1 MVSQVK
7 RAMLALH
14 EDESG
19 ATMTE
24 YIILLI
30 LLACAIIGI
39 VSTFGST
46 VYEKFSDANEEVR
59 REVVLDNGSN

>member
-1 MVSQVK
+1 MNIK
-7 RAMLALH
+7 NALIALH
-14 EDESG
+14 TDESG

-39 VSTFGST
+39 VSAFGST

>member
-1 MVSQVK
+1 MNIK
-7 RAMLALH
+7 NALIALH
-14 EDESG
+14 TDESG

-39 VSTFGST
+39 VSTFGKT
-46 VYEKFSDANEEVR
+46 VYDRFAQADNEV
-59 REVVLDNGSN
+59 DNSVKISAHN

>member
-1 MVSQVK
+1 MNVK
-7 RAMLALH
+7 NALIALH
-14 EDESG
+14 TDESG

-39 VSTFGST
+39 VSTFGKT
-46 VYEKFSDANEEVR
+46 VYEKFSAANSTVQSG
-59 REVVLDNGSN
+59 VNVGAHN

>member
-1 MVSQVK
+1 MNIK
-7 RAMLALH
+7 NALIALH
-14 EDESG
+14 TDESG

-39 VSTFGST
+39 VAAFGST
-46 VYEKFSDANEEVR
+46 VYSKFSAANEEV
-59 REVVLDNGSN
+59 ENSVKISAHN